1 MSKPKLNVI
10 ARIIKGRTATVEK
23 AETATQIGNDEAYNT
38 DWIEPPTDLRG
49 YKVLV
54 GNSDIL
60 PQCIRAY
67 KNNIAGFGIG
77 VRYKEDVDETD
88 EMSAE
93 FEKAE
98 KIVELLTTE
107 QDTKELFED
116 LIEARE
122 TYGIGY
128 IEVIRNFAG
137 EVEQIEFINE
147 TESVRKT
154 RPLMPYIETE
164 YYHDGEVVQRKRK
177 FRKYKQT
184 IGGKTVYFK
193 EFGDPRIMDIRSGNY
208 IDENETLDIQYQ
220 ANEILEFAIGT
231 EPYGEVR
238 WVGQILGV
246 DGSRKAEKLNNN
258 YFENG
263 RHTPLM
269 IIVKGG
275 TLTEDS
281 FAKLQTYMD
290 DIKGEAGQHAFLL
303 LETEGADG
311 RVDFDAK
318 ESPQVEIKD
327 IANVLQKDELFQE
340 YMVNNRKKVQSAF
353 QLPDLYVGYTTD
365 FNRAT
370 ALTAQEVTEEQVF
383 QPERISLA
391 WVLNNKL
398 LNAYQFKYVEVY
410 FKEPNITD
418 PDDLY
423 KVLSVC
429 SRAGGLTPNKAKEII
444 YNAYGQTSENY
455 EGEWGDIPIAIS
467 NQATG
472 TKTEE
477 EPEIEIDRIS
487 LSLEKQIAKAARNH
501 DDAVVAVMKEV
512 KNLLK
517 ARQNSGIMKWDPE
530 QPREPNG
537 QFASTDTT
545 DDDTSDGDPPDHKAV
560 NGKDISKSFEYN
572 ADNTKSMFDQICE
585 AQGFNGPPL
594 VLEYKDFNEAA
605 KESGIL
611 CYRGLEDGENMT
623 ADEIQDQFMFAADY
637 EAIGTGQRASGAGT
651 YFTST
656 PQEKP
661 GNTPKRA
668 DKQAARAEARKHGPV
683 IITATLDKST
693 KTIDYTEA
701 LKMATSQGEKETF
714 KKYRNDIGCYLASK
728 GYDGVRKSTDTGHHE
743 IIYNR
748 TKVIALDD
756 RELERENRLKQGGKR

>member
-1 MSKPKLNVI
+1 MSKKKPNVTT
-10 ARIIKGRTATVEK
+10 RIIKGRTSQIQK
-23 AETATQIGNDEAYNT
+23 AETVTQISNDEAYNT

-88 EMSAE
+88 EMSEE

-208 IDENETLDIQYQ
+208 IDESETLDIQYQ

-365 FNRAT
+365 FNRTT
-370 ALTAQEVTEEQVF
+370 ALTAQKVTEKQVF
-383 QPERISLA
+383 QPERLSLA
-391 WVLNNKL
+391 WIINNKL
-398 LNAYQFKYVEVY
+398 LNAYNFKYVEVF
-410 FKEPNITD
+410 FKEPKVTN
-418 PDDLY
+418 PDDIY
-423 KVLSVC
+423 KLLNVC
-429 SRAGGLTPNKAKEII
+429 SGAGGLTPNKAKEII
-444 YNAYGQTSENY
+444 YNAYGQVSEDY
-455 EGEWGDIPIAIS
+455 EGEWGNMPLAIS
-467 NQATG
+467 
-472 TKTEE
+472 KTNGISKVKEH
-477 EPEIEIDRIS
+477 EIERVTR
-487 LSLEKQIAKAARNH
+487 SLEKQIEKAAQNH
-501 DDAVVAVMKEV
+501 DDEVVTVMKEV
-512 KNLLK
+512 KSLLK
-517 ARQNSGIMKWDPE
+517 KRQKSG
-530 QPREPNG
+530 
-537 QFASTDTT
+537 
-545 DDDTSDGDPPDHKAV
+545 
-560 NGKDISKSFEYN
+560 
-572 ADNTKSMFDQICE
+572 
-585 AQGFNGPPL
+585 
-594 VLEYKDFNEAA
+594 
-605 KESGIL
+605 
-611 CYRGLEDGENMT
+611 
-623 ADEIQDQFMFAADY
+623 
-637 EAIGTGQRASGAGT
+637 
-651 YFTST
+651 
-656 PQEKP
+656 
-661 GNTPKRA
+661 
-668 DKQAARAEARKHGPV
+668 
-683 IITATLDKST
+683 
-693 KTIDYTEA
+693 
-701 LKMATSQGEKETF
+701 
-714 KKYRNDIGCYLASK
+714 
-728 GYDGVRKSTDTGHHE
+728 
-743 IIYNR
+743 
-748 TKVIALDD
+748 
-756 RELERENRLKQGGKR
+756 